1 MTSGH
6 PALRPKESALSDPY
20 RPLEEYGAIG
30 DGRTAALISA
40 QGSVDWLCLPRF
52 DSPSVFAALL
62 DAKRGGG
69 WILRPRTPLASRAE
83 YLPGTNI
90 LVTTYGDESP
100 RARVTDFMP
109 PGAPRPALLR
119 KMEALGGPVT
129 FECQFAPRPDYARR
143 QPDLSAT
150 SAGVIGEGL
159 SLAISDP
166 IAPSRLS
173 AETAVYQTD
182 VAPDRPVWLGLT
194 AGQEPP
200 DLRPAE
206 DWLRQTAGFWREKVG
221 RLEYGGPYQADVT
234 RSALAL
240 HLLIHAPTG
249 APLAAATASVP
260 ERIGGAANW
269 DYRYSWLRDSSYM
282 LSALVH
288 LGSLEEA
295 GRYLRWLA
303 DVCPEGQRLP
313 AMFDLDGRREI
324 PEFTLDHFEG
334 YRGSRPVRIGNAAST
349 QHQLDVFG
357 ALVELAWDFQ
367 RRGGEIEAAVWRF
380 LSGQVDWVLMHWRQP
395 DSGIWEPRIPPQHHV
410 YSKVMAWVALDRG
423 SAMARQRRDTAAD
436 RWQASAE
443 EVRADIEAHGWDESL
458 HAYPMFY
465 GGDSLDAALIRM
477 AALGY
482 AAPDEP
488 RTAAT
493 LAAIRRSL
501 VEEPHV
507 FRYRSPDGSRPE
519 GSFLLL
525 SFWLVQALAL
535 AGEREEAGRIFKEL
549 RGMQS
554 PLGLYAEMVEPA
566 SGQLVGNF
574 PQGFTHLGVIEGAL
588 ALDDRT

>member
-62 DAKRGGG
+62 DAKRGGS

-303 DVCPEGQRLP
+303 DV
-313 AMFDLDGRREI
+313 
-324 PEFTLDHFEG
+324 
-334 YRGSRPVRIGNAAST
+334 
-349 QHQLDVFG
+349 
-357 ALVELAWDFQ
+357 
-367 RRGGEIEAAVWRF
+367 
-380 LSGQVDWVLMHWRQP
+380 
-395 DSGIWEPRIPPQHHV
+395 
-410 YSKVMAWVALDRG
+410 
-423 SAMARQRRDTAAD
+423 
-436 RWQASAE
+436 
-443 EVRADIEAHGWDESL
+443 
-458 HAYPMFY
+458 
-465 GGDSLDAALIRM
+465 
-477 AALGY
+477 
-482 AAPDEP
+482 
-488 RTAAT
+488 
-493 LAAIRRSL
+493 
-501 VEEPHV
+501 
-507 FRYRSPDGSRPE
+507 
-519 GSFLLL
+519 
-525 SFWLVQALAL
+525 
-535 AGEREEAGRIFKEL
+535 
-549 RGMQS
+549 
-554 PLGLYAEMVEPA
+554 
-566 SGQLVGNF
+566 
-574 PQGFTHLGVIEGAL
+574 
-588 ALDDRT
+588 